1 MCGKWMFR
9 LAAAIGISAGL
20 WALCQAAP
28 PWTVLGTFKPVDGD
42 PNKAY
47 VVTEQNGPW
56 LIMASSF
63 SGDGAEKQ
71 AKELVFELRKR
82 YKLPAYTY
90 RGHFDLGEAHGRG
103 VDEFGNARKFKY
115 AKQDKSH
122 VELDEVAVLV
132 GDFGSVDDPDAQK
145 TLKNLK
151 LAEPECLQIKEGQ
164 ATHQTL
170 TGWRMLQRQVYE
182 TMVGKKKEEGPMGHA
197 FLTRNPLLTP
207 EFFAAQHR
215 R

>member
-1 MCGKWMFR
+1 
-9 LAAAIGISAGL
+9 
-20 WALCQAAP
+20 
-28 PWTVLGTFKPVDGD
+28 
-42 PNKAY
+42 
-47 VVTEQNGPW
+47 
-56 LIMASSF
+56 MASSF

-71 AKELVFELRKR
+71 AKELVFELRSATNCR
-82 YKLPAYTY
+82 PTRTVAISIWARRTDGASTSSAM
-90 RGHFDLGEAHGRG
+90 R
-103 VDEFGNARKFKY
+103 RKFKY

-182 TMVGKKKEEGPMGHA
+182 TMVGKKKKRARWG
-197 FLTRNPLLTP
+197 TRSS
-207 EFFAAQHR
+207 R
-215 R
+215 GIRC